1 MRLEA
6 FQPYAQAF
14 VDEYK
19 NIEIIKDGLDMNATN
34 EVILLVNY
42 LKADSWTNIVNALG
56 SEGSALVPLL
66 TAKNNIETF
75 LTIPLVAKAGLSF
88 PGVIIPVVAGLST
101 YVQSKIMMLMNPTQ
115 NDPNNPAAAMT
126 KSMLYVMPVMM
137 GVFAIGMPAGL
148 GLYWTV
154 SNIFGILQQAV
165 LQKHFKKKFEEEAQQ
180 NG

>member
-1 MRLEA
+1 
-6 FQPYAQAF
+6 
-14 VDEYK
+14 
-19 NIEIIKDGLDMNATN
+19 
-34 EVILLVNY
+34 
-42 LKADSWTNIVNALG
+42 
-56 SEGSALVPLL
+56 
-66 TAKNNIETF
+66 
-75 LTIPLVAKAGLSF
+75 
-88 PGVIIPVVAGLST
+88 
-101 YVQSKIMMLMNPTQ
+101 MMLMNPTQ